1 VGATRTRHRFHAI
14 CPYFAMFPEA
24 FAERWINQLTR
35 PGDLILDPFSGR
47 GTTVF
52 QANLMG
58 RRGLAC
64 DINPVAFVLSKAK
77 TNAPTLKGTLARVD
91 ELEEEFINL
100 GLEAHEWESATD
112 GSLEFFEMA
121 YAPKTLQQLIF
132 LRVNLR
138 PAKSDED
145 CMICAVALGALHGE
159 TVRSNN
165 YLSNQMPRTI
175 STKPSYSVKYWRAR
189 NMRAPTR
196 NVFSVLRDRL
206 EFRYGSQPPSVKS
219 SVFLADMREL
229 PRVAR
234 SYRRKAHL
242 VVTSPPYLDTTS
254 FEEDQWLRLWLLGGP
269 PKPARGRISPDD
281 RRSGARAYWSFI
293 GDMWRTIGL
302 MTSDNGHVVIRVAG
316 KDMSGDNL
324 VAGLEGTSVLTQR
337 PIRLIN
343 SESSPLVRRQTDAL
357 RPGSAGRQSEVDAYF
372 QFVD

>member
-1 VGATRTRHRFHAI
+1 VRTTKTRHRFHAI

-24 FAERWINQLTR
+24 FAERWVSQLTR
-35 PGDLILDPFSGR
+35 PRDLVLDPFSGR

-64 DINPVAFVLSKAK
+64 DTNPVAFVLSKAK
-77 TNAPTLKGTLARVD
+77 TNAPALSRALARVD
-91 ELEEEFINL
+91 ELEKKFLDL
-100 GLEAHEWESATD
+100 GIEVHEWERAID
-112 GSLEFFEMA
+112 GSTDFFEMA
-121 YAPKTLQQLIF
+121 YAPSTLQQLIF

-138 PAKSDED
+138 PATSDGD
-145 CMICAVALGALHGE
+145 CMICAVTLGALHGE
-159 TVRSNN
+159 TVRSSN

-175 STKPSYSVKYWRAR
+175 STKPSYSVKYWHAR
-189 NMRAPTR
+189 NMHAPVR
-196 NVFSVLRDRL
+196 DVFSVLRDRL
-206 EFRYGSQPPSVKS
+206 RFRYGSQPPSIKS

-229 PRVAR
+229 PRMA
-234 SYRRKAHL
+234 SAYRRKAHL

-254 FEEDQWLRLWLLGGP
+254 FEEDQWLRLWFLGGP
-269 PKPARGRISPDD
+269 PKPVRGRISPDD
-281 RRSGARAYWSFI
+281 RRSGVRGYWGFI

-302 MTSDNGHVVIRVAG
+302 MTADNGHVIIRVAG
-316 KDMSGDNL
+316 KGLSGDTL

-337 PIRLIN
+337 AIRLIS
-343 SESSPLVRRQTDAL
+343 SESSPLVRRQTDAF